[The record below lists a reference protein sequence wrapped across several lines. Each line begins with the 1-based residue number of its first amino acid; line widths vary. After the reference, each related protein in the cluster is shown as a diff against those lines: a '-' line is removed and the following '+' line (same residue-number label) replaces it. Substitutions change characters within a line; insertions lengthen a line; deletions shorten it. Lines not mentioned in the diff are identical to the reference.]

1 MAGAARS
8 NGQTRPG
15 AHANGASAD
24 ITRADTVILDPA
36 RLEEEAAE
44 AIPGDATLAD
54 DYAEGGAVADA
65 AGAVL
70 GASADDSWEAITEA
84 ARTNSGA
91 VAAHIALDPESADVS
106 ATALGADSI
115 DAATGDTAAEKK
127 GVRRGIIFNVISS
140 IALFLT
146 GYVLHFFFGK
156 AMSATEYGL
165 LGTIITVL
173 DFEYMFLSN
182 GARQSIAKAI
192 SMRQASVRDIVLKT
206 TAFQLLVVAFFW
218 SVNFFGAPVFANVL
232 HSDALDFYFKAA
244 AFLVPAN
251 GMFVLVLGVNDGL
264 HRFTSS
270 AVISTAY
277 TLMKLCAIPFILFI
291 FPNKPIFGMEMG
303 YLTALLVATALG
315 LLMLIPARQ
324 QMREYAA
331 IVGKL
336 SFGDVAKSTMSF
348 SVFFIMVSLV
358 LSVDTL
364 VVKAVI
370 PNAADAGYY
379 TGAVNMGK
387 IAYYLVSAF
396 CTVIL
401 PVVAKEMGQGNRRGA
416 IKHTS
421 DFIAAIVALILPI
434 SMIVS
439 ASASTVLKAFYN
451 ASYDAGA
458 PALTFLSFSSFFMGM
473 TVFFNMVH
481 TSFASNR
488 FSDILSIISLV
499 VVVPIFV
506 FAAKSGGISTI
517 GLASAC
523 CTFVTMV
530 ASYIALVR
538 HTGRVFSRRTWAA
551 LSGNAALWI
560 IIFLLFR
567 FWHTSSLVLV
577 VAVYAV
583 AYLLFVGIMVA
594 THVIDNPLLL
604 LKGGSEERG

>member
-1 MAGAARS
+1 MAETNKKQGEARPKHVRIAGMRV
-8 NGQTRPG
+8 NEIPFD
-15 AHANGASAD
+15 ASQ
-24 ITRADTVILDPA
+24 
-36 RLEEEAAE
+36 LEEEAAE
-44 AIPGDATLAD
+44 EIPGDATLAD
-54 DYAEGGAVADA
+54 EYEQE
-65 AGAVL
+65 
-70 GASADDSWEAITEA
+70 SWEAITTGKSA
-84 ARTNSGA
+84 GHDA
-91 VAAHIALDPESADVS
+91 VRGLRGVGQNGSADS
-106 ATALGADSI
+106 AQEN
-115 DAATGDTAAEKK
+115 ATEQK
-127 GVRRGIIFNVISS
+127 GVRRGIVFNVISS

-218 SVNFFGAPVFANVL
+218 SINFFGAPVFANVL
-232 HSDALDFYFKAA
+232 HSDALDFYFKAS

-270 AVISTAY
+270 AIISTVY
-277 TLMKLCAIPFILFI
+277 TLMKLCAIPFILFV
-291 FPNKPIFGMEMG
+291 FSDKPIFGMEMG
-303 YLTALLVATALG
+303 YLTALLVATVFG
-315 LLMLIPARQ
+315 LIILIPARS
-324 QMREYAA
+324 QMSEYSSA
-331 IVGKL
+331 GKL
-336 SFGDVAKSTMSF
+336 SFGDIAKSTMSF

-401 PVVAKEMGQGNRRGA
+401 PVVAKEMGRGNREGA
-416 IKHTS
+416 LKHTR

-439 ASASTVLKAFYN
+439 ASSATVLKAFYN

-499 VVVPIFV
+499 VVTPIFV
-506 FAAKSGGISTI
+506 MAAKLGGISTI
-517 GLASAC
+517 GFASSC

-538 HTGRVFSRRTWAA
+538 HTGSVLSGKMWAA
-551 LSGNAALWI
+551 LGGNAVLWI
-560 IIFLLFR
+560 VIFLLFR
-567 FWHTSSLVLV
+567 FWHTSSLIAVI
-577 VAVYAV
+577 AVYGV
-583 AYLLFVGIMVA
+583 AYLGFVGIMVA
-594 THVIDNPLLL
+594 THVIENPLML
-604 LKGGSEERG
+604 LKSSSEERE